1 MERYMRDTFFF
12 ARIMKE
18 HGLVPEAG
26 FVCADK
32 AWREKADWFR
42 QQFEELLRVAVSLG
56 NGRVFS
62 GRSWHE
68 SFLLSTILC

>member
-26 FVCADK
+26 FVCADR

-42 QQFEELLRVAVSLG
+42 QQFEEITSGCGESGEWESILREVMA
-56 NGRVFS
+56 
-62 GRSWHE
+62 
-68 SFLLSTILC
+68 